1 MRLCEYASAV
11 MFKYSDR
18 PGTYASRHLP
28 DDISEEVKIRRL
40 NEIIAVQ
47 NELSAESNRRCIG
60 KTYEV
65 LAEGY
70 SKRSREQLCG
80 RTEQNKTVVFDKQ
93 NYRIG
98 DFVMVE
104 ILDASSATLIG
115 RPVE

>member
-1 MRLCEYASAV
+1 M
-11 MFKYSDR
+11 
-18 PGTYASRHLP
+18 
-28 DDISEEVKIRRL
+28 KIRRL

>member
-1 MRLCEYASAV
+1 M
-11 MFKYSDR
+11 
-18 PGTYASRHLP
+18 
-28 DDISEEVKIRRL
+28 KIIGK
-40 NEIIAVQ
+40 IIAVQ

-93 NYRIG
+93 HYRIG

-104 ILDASSATLIG
+104 ITDASSATLIG
-115 RPVE
+115 KPV